1 MLTYLPKMKLSQR
14 NRKPASFLA
23 GLALA
28 AVPLWGQETPPAPVQ
43 PDQTTVV
50 LDPFHVQAS
59 SSSGY
64 GAADSSGGSRVDLP
78 IIDVPMSL
86 DVIPRTLMDD
96 LGSESYYN
104 ALLWVSSMNPGS
116 DIKNGD
122 MVIRGIEVR
131 AASFSVIDGLPSGF
145 GEALQETNFI
155 DRYEVVKG
163 PAGTL
168 YGISSSG
175 GIINAVTKAPLDT
188 PYDIAEL
195 HNIADFQ
202 GPLE

>member
-1 MLTYLPKMKLSQR
+1 MLAYLTKMKLFQS
-14 NRKPASFLA
+14 NRKPACFLA

-28 AVPLWGQETPPAPVQ
+28 AVPLWGQEVAPPAQ
-43 PDQTTVV
+43 SDQTTVV

-59 SSSGY
+59 TSNGY

-86 DVIPRTLMDD
+86 DVIPRALMDD

-145 GEALQETNFI
+145 GEALQEINFI

-168 YGISSSG
+168 YGDFSVG
-175 GIINAVTKAPLDT
+175 GLVNRILKMPTPEAHGEFDLDYGSFGT
-188 PYDIAEL
+188 L
-195 HNIADFQ
+195 L
-202 GPLE
+202 GVV